1 MDDWQEILYWATVF
15 HLLAVL
21 LWEILGHYAFFR
33 IPYLRQVACDEPLQW
48 PSVAI
53 IFAAKDE
60 QREIE
65 EAVRSMLKVDYPNL
79 KYTAVNDR
87 STDQTGDI
95 LNRLAEED
103 ERLNVVHVE
112 ELPDGWL
119 GKNNALHQAAVATDT
134 DYLLFTDADVSFDA
148 ECVKR
153 AIGYTESHGVDHL
166 TMFPKVPMPGLMLNA
181 FVVFFFKTFVL
192 YYQAWRVSNPNSKA
206 FLGIGAFNLVRNNA
220 FREVGGFLRIR
231 MEVVDDL
238 WLGKLLKQGGFRQQ
252 VLIARD
258 DISVPWYGSVREM
271 IVGLDKN
278 TYAGVNY
285 NPLLWMTMILGVG
298 IGFFWPFAAIFFYE
312 GSLQILFA
320 WICGV
325 LMVSSGWMAIRMK
338 ITPCIAVCVPFI
350 VAIFI
355 FTIMRAGIIF
365 YIRGGIKWRGTLYTK
380 EQLQSGRF

>member
-298 IGFFWPFAAIFFYE
+298 LGFFWPFAAIFFYE
-312 GSLQILFA
+312 GPLQILFA

>member
-1 MDDWQEILYWATVF
+1 MDDWQEILYWVTVF
-15 HLLAVL
+15 HLFAVL

-192 YYQAWRVSNPNSKA
+192 YYQAWRVSNRNSKA

-258 DISVPWYGSVREM
+258 DISVPWYGSIREM

-298 IGFFWPFAAIFFYE
+298 LGFLWPFVAIFFYE
-312 GSLQILFA
+312 GPLQILFA

>member
-1 MDDWQEILYWATVF
+1 MDDWQEILYWVTVF

-119 GKNNALHQAAVATDT
+119 GKNNALHQAAVVTDT

-181 FVVFFFKTFVL
+181 FAVFFFKTFVL
-192 YYQAWRVSNPNSKA
+192 YYQAWRVSNRNSKA

-298 IGFFWPFAAIFFYE
+298 LGFFWPFAAIFFYE
-312 GSLQILFA
+312 GPLQILFA